1 MVHIANSTLAGGV
14 AIGTTA
20 NVVLNPSHALIVGT
34 VAGALSVVG
43 YEYITPVRDKPSQ
56 HVTLYRCFKFMDRR
70 LKIQDT

>member
-20 NVVLNPSHALIVGT
+20 NVILNPVHALLVGT

-43 YEYITPVRDKPSQ
+43 YEYITVIIKSKKNK
-56 HVTLYRCFKFMDRR
+56 Y
-70 LKIQDT
+70 